1 MIYSDN
7 NYGICCLIA
16 SIKHSQF
23 VKKMIKIPLNIQDFY
38 LETEDVTIERAQR
51 VKPYEN
57 KKIKARPHLGQ

>member
-1 MIYSDN
+1 
-7 NYGICCLIA
+7 
-16 SIKHSQF
+16 
-23 VKKMIKIPLNIQDFY
+23 MIKIPLNIQDFY